1 MWARAPFVVLQVGGG
16 AGGGGWYT
24 TGGDEGGGGEAA
36 MTLLVKGTMPC
47 HWAELL
53 SGPSKARAGVA

>member
-1 MWARAPFVVLQVGGG
+1 MAVVVVVS
-16 AGGGGWYT
+16 
-24 TGGDEGGGGEAA
+24 AA
-36 MTLLVKGTMPC
+36 MTLLVKGAMSC